1 MPVIEAHT
9 TLPPIPRGL
18 PNRTRDPAAKACF
31 QREAFPLLEPLYRR
45 AVRMTG
51 NRADAED
58 LLQDTL
64 VNAYSGFH
72 TFRQGSN
79 LAAWFHRIL
88 TNTYINGHRKRQRQP
103 ALYPTENITDQQLM
117 VSARHSSTPLRS
129 AEDAALDALPDNR
142 IRAAMQALPEQF
154 RMAVYYADV
163 EGFRCKEIAEIMNTP
178 VGTVIS
184 RLHRGRRL
192 LRDLLADVAKHRGH
206 ELSLVS
212 SRRPD

>member
-1 MPVIEAHT
+1 MPVIEATHRT
-9 TLPPIPRGL
+9 PTPTPGEFPD
-18 PNRTRDPAAKACF
+18 RTRDSGATARF
-31 QREAFPLLEPLYRR
+31 QRDAAPLLEPLYRR

-64 VNAYSGFH
+64 VKAYSGFH

-88 TNTYINGHRKRQRQP
+88 INTYINGYRKRQRQP
-103 ALYPTENITDQQLM
+103 ALYPTDDVTDQQLM
-117 VSARHSSTPLRS
+117 TGARHSSTLLRS
-129 AEDAALDALPDNR
+129 AEDAALDKLPDNR

-154 RMAVYYADV
+154 RTAIYYADV
-163 EGFRCKEIAEIMNTP
+163 EGFRYKEIAQIMDTP
-178 VGTVIS
+178 IGTVVS

-192 LRDLLADVAKHRGH
+192 LRDLLADVAEHRGH
-206 ELSLVS
+206 GLIGATAT
-212 SRRPD
+212 